1 MDTKLVNFY
10 MQLQAR
16 DLSHY
21 YLQTLLV
28 TIRIDIQN
36 NIILSELVET
46 NGYYPEEFI
55 LDLYPGSEFQT
66 GILKFILIIICVS
79 ALV

>member
-1 MDTKLVNFY
+1 

-36 NIILSELVET
+36 ILSELVET

-66 GILKFILIIICVS
+66 GILKFIIIIICVS